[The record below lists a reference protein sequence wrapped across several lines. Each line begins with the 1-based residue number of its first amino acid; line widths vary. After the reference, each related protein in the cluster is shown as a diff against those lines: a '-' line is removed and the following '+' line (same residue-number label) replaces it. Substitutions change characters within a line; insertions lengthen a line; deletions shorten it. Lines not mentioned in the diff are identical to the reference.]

1 MTGRVPEPEELA
13 DDLAEIKAAI
23 AASARET
30 RAAIDALVVRIES
43 TYVRRDVYEA
53 RHQTLVEKVSK
64 VEERHTW
71 VSRTALTALFL
82 PIAVATIAA
91 ILLSGGWR

>member
-1 MTGRVPEPEELA
+1 MTARIPEPEELA

-23 AASARET
+23 AASARDT

-53 RHQTLVEKVSK
+53 RHIALLEKVSK

-82 PIAVATIAA
+82 PIMVTIVAA
-91 ILLSGGWR
+91 ILLSGGGR

>member
-1 MTGRVPEPEELA
+1 MTGRIPEPEELA

-23 AASARET
+23 AASTRET

-82 PIAVATIAA
+82 PVLVTIVAA